1 MKKHII
7 VAAAMSVILTFAG
20 CGRVDEL
27 DSITKDSFAESVTVS
42 GSSETN
48 NSFTGEL
55 SDSKS
60 AERKP
65 EEQKKSADG
74 ESGKK
79 KKSDKK
85 KKADDNK
92 TDTKKE
98 TAENTTAVKIETTGN
113 RSEVKKETAAVNNSS
128 VSDIND
134 IIGDWYEVGGADR
147 CLTVWDD
154 SSFELTADD
163 GYLIASGTV
172 TVEIKDGVKN
182 YSFIDSD
189 RGLWYVPFELTGCS
203 GEEVF
208 LQTQDNPVY
217 GPDDTVKFS
226 NLKGNSGNTGYNTD
240 GLEPVFGTWYDQD
253 CNIGRELTVNG
264 DGTYT
269 IVNSDGGTE
278 NGYVAIGSDDLYE
291 LRNDRGECY
300 SFYLVGEGQSQQLI
314 EAAGLYAAY
323 TSSFG
328 RSPSNV
334 TAVNSIEKIAGEWYP
349 VGPTDDY
356 SLIIRRDGT
365 YSFIYSDGSEKTNT
379 IGVAIRDG
387 VVKYTFHDDMYGT
400 WLVPFELRTDNLGEV
415 LVTEENPVYD
425 ELAFRR

>member
-42 GSSETN
+42 GSSETYS
-48 NSFTGEL
+48 SFTGEL

-113 RSEVKKETAAVNNSS
+113 RSEVKKETAAVNSSS
-128 VSDIND
+128 VSDISE
-134 IIGDWYEVGGADR
+134 IVGEWGEIGGDGR
-147 CLTVWDD
+147 FLTVYSDA
-154 SSFELTADD
+154 SFEVRT
-163 GYLIASGTV
+163 GNSGSVSSGTV
-172 TVEIKDGVKN
+172 TAEIKNGVKKFN
-182 YSFIDSD
+182 FYQGEL
-189 RGLWYVPFELTGCS
+189 GLWYVPFELFPTEG
-203 GEEVF
+203 GDIY
-208 LQTQDNPVY
+208 LQTEDNPVY
-217 GPDDTVKFS
+217 DTVRFS
-226 NLKGNSGNTGYNTD
+226 RCYDVPENTGYNAV
-240 GLEPVFGTWYDQD
+240 GLDPVFGTWYDQD
-253 CNIGRELTVNG
+253 CEIGRELTVNG

-278 NGYVAIGSDDLYE
+278 NGYVAAGSDNLYDFH
-291 LRNDRGECY
+291 NDSGECY

-328 RSPSNV
+328 RTPSNV
-334 TAVNSIEKIAGEWYP
+334 TAVNSVEKIAGEWYP
-349 VGPTDDY
+349 VDPTDDY
-356 SLIIRRDGT
+356 SLIISRDGT

-379 IGVAIRDG
+379 IGVTVRDG

-400 WLVPFELRTDNLGEV
+400 WLVPFELRTDNLGEI
-415 LVTEENPVYD
+415 LMTEDNCIGYNA
-425 ELAFRR
+425 AFRR